1 MSGERTRVT
10 VAKSGRGKRSKI
22 SLCCSW
28 WKAEEDMVFIARGLR
43 PLHTAHGI
51 APRVRPWLLAMLL
64 LQMLLGA
71 AGFASVSPLGICALR
86 RATTALRPPPVPLIL
101 RRSGPIPAQQPACGR
116 AAVRGARRVARRDV
130 AAMASVYSA
139 ELTFKP
145 LDIQQEFYVAKT
157 LGSIAL
163 PGSVFAC
170 ATESDGEVEL
180 SHFKFD
186 LEFAGSVVDAR
197 RFVDE
202 QFTGSLDQGRTQS
215 GAALAPPEAIVVN
228 PALLTY
234 CAQMTFEALSDEQEI
249 SVASSLQSFVLPNLT
264 FVSFDEAPKADGR
277 SASFQFQFELGGTLD
292 DARDLVDSK
301 FPQATDRS

>member
-1 MSGERTRVT
+1 MH
-10 VAKSGRGKRSKI
+10 
-22 SLCCSW
+22 
-28 WKAEEDMVFIARGLR
+28 
-43 PLHTAHGI
+43 LH
-51 APRVRPWLLAMLL
+51 
-64 LQMLLGA
+64 
-71 AGFASVSPLGICALR
+71 
-86 RATTALRPPPVPLIL
+86 
-101 RRSGPIPAQQPACGR
+101 
-116 AAVRGARRVARRDV
+116 
-130 AAMASVYSA
+130 
-139 ELTFKP
+139 
-145 LDIQQEFYVAKT
+145 
-157 LGSIAL
+157 
-163 PGSVFAC
+163 
-170 ATESDGEVEL
+170 
-180 SHFKFD
+180 
-186 LEFAGSVVDAR
+186 
-197 RFVDE
+197 E

>member
-1 MSGERTRVT
+1 M
-10 VAKSGRGKRSKI
+10 
-22 SLCCSW
+22 
-28 WKAEEDMVFIARGLR
+28 
-43 PLHTAHGI
+43 
-51 APRVRPWLLAMLL
+51 
-64 LQMLLGA
+64 
-71 AGFASVSPLGICALR
+71 
-86 RATTALRPPPVPLIL
+86 
-101 RRSGPIPAQQPACGR
+101 
-116 AAVRGARRVARRDV
+116 RGARRVARRDV